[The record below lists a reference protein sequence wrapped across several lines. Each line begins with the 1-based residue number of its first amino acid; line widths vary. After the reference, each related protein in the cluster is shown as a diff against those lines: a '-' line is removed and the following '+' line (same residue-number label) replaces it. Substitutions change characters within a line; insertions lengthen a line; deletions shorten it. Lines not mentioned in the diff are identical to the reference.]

1 MLWIRRGK
9 QLDLEMVGPTSSSW
23 ITDIELAQEV
33 VVLLCAIVI
42 LGAAA
47 GLGLL
52 GWFVATRV
60 VPSMAHPAAV
70 LGGLGGAI
78 VLVAASLLIDRPWLV
93 EAERRGIDAP
103 RRVWR
108 VRGWRRSGRVLR
120 EVVAA
125 IGRGRLDVEPAG
137 ALPENPR
144 SPLPRR

>member
-1 MLWIRRGK
+1 M
-9 QLDLEMVGPTSSSW
+9 
-23 ITDIELAQEV
+23 
-33 VVLLCAIVI
+33 LLCAIVI

-78 VLVAASLLIDRPWLV
+78 VLVAQ
-93 EAERRGIDAP
+93 
-103 RRVWR
+103 
-108 VRGWRRSGRVLR
+108 SGRVLR

-125 IGRGRLDVEPAG
+125 IRRGRLDVEPAG

-144 SPLPRR
+144 SPLPRG

>member
-1 MLWIRRGK
+1 M
-9 QLDLEMVGPTSSSW
+9 
-23 ITDIELAQEV
+23 
-33 VVLLCAIVI
+33 LLCAIVI
-42 LGAAA
+42 LGAAT

-70 LGGLGGAI
+70 LDGLGGAI

-108 VRGWRRSGRVLR
+108 VRGWRQSGRVLR

-125 IGRGRLDVEPAG
+125 IRRGRLDVEPAG
-137 ALPENPR
+137 R
-144 SPLPRR
+144 SPRTPARPSQDASSASRVSRAVCGNPQGAPPTRTGADGAA

>member
-1 MLWIRRGK
+1 
-9 QLDLEMVGPTSSSW
+9 MVGPTSRSW

-60 VPSMAHPAAV
+60 VPSMANPAAV

-93 EAERRGIDAP
+93 EAERQGIDAP

-108 VRGWRRSGRVLR
+108 VRR
-120 EVVAA
+120 
-125 IGRGRLDVEPAG
+125 
-137 ALPENPR
+137 
-144 SPLPRR
+144 

>member
-1 MLWIRRGK
+1 V
-9 QLDLEMVGPTSSSW
+9 VGPTSRSW

-108 VRGWRRSGRVLR
+108 VRGWRQSGRVLR

-125 IGRGRLDVEPAG
+125 IRRGRLDVEPAG

-144 SPLPRR
+144 SPLPRG